1 MTAQDWE
8 LGRLFSFVDILA
20 KLVAK
25 SYTGDSNSQES
36 HKNANHRITT
46 VGESSRIIAVFIK
59 IGCIEKKKILKQDV
73 LKEDHIL
80 ISHLII

>member
-25 SYTGDSNSQES
+25 SYTGDNNSQDWCS
-36 HKNANHRITT
+36 PSRHKAKAVKIILEDQYGYTKIQKGIHHGCLKIHR
-46 VGESSRIIAVFIK
+46 
-59 IGCIEKKKILKQDV
+59 
-73 LKEDHIL
+73 
-80 ISHLII
+80 

>member
-36 HKNANHRITT
+36 HKNANNIQGQSITP
-46 VGESSRIIAVFIK
+46 SA
-59 IGCIEKKKILKQDV
+59 IE
-73 LKEDHIL
+73 
-80 ISHLII
+80 

>member
-8 LGRLFSFVDILA
+8 LGRLFPFVDILA

-36 HKNANHRITT
+36 HKNANNRITT

-59 IGCIEKKKILKQDV
+59 IGCIEKNKI
-73 LKEDHIL
+73 
-80 ISHLII
+80 

>member
-8 LGRLFSFVDILA
+8 LGRLFSFFDILA

-36 HKNANHRITT
+36 QKNANHRITT

-59 IGCIEKKKILKQDV
+59 IGCIEKNKI
-73 LKEDHIL
+73 
-80 ISHLII
+80 